1 MKYEFKKNILS
12 LVIVVAYGAL
22 SGCGP
27 KVHKVGDNF
36 YADIWTTGN
45 RPNYYLAG
53 TDGENEVYLVTPES
67 RERGSTSGYGIEVN
81 AANKKVVKRLSKE
94 EADLFLSNKTKTGN
108 KPSDD
113 NSISGSESKLETT
126 ERKTETDE
134 NVCTKD
140 ANQNPEISKT
150 QYGRMMNKLHKFAN
164 HCDEDKA
171 LTPEQEEKNK
181 ARLIAKVDS
190 VAQVLNFSSGCDDDH
205 CPDGTWVPVDGQ
217 KCVYNYKK
225 FNTMGSVEHLVSAVG
240 LIGGIPSQVNDGQT
254 IDFNKISPSS
264 ISISEGVCDIN
275 GNQDV
280 FCVRVNGE
288 GKQLTSTASAAQ
300 NQSMDMAHGGYMGM
314 MFGLNTEKNAIT
326 SSIRGENLSRSDR
339 IQKGWNLI
347 FRKYCKGG
355 GKEF

>member
-1 MKYEFKKNILS
+1 MKYEYKKIFLF
-12 LVIVVAYGAL
+12 LIVLAYGTFT
-22 SGCGP
+22 GCGP

-81 AANKKVVKRLSKE
+81 GATKKVVKRLSKE
-94 EADLFLSNKTKTGN
+94 EADLFLSNRTKTANESSG
-108 KPSDD
+108 D
-113 NSISGSESKLETT
+113 NSVGGSKSKMETT
-126 ERKTETDE
+126 EKKTEPDE
-134 NVCTKD
+134 NVCKKD

-164 HCDEDKA
+164 HCDEEKS
-171 LTPEQEEKNK
+171 LTPEQEAENK
-181 ARLIAKVDS
+181 SRLISKVDT
-190 VAQVLNFSSGCDDDH
+190 VAQVLNFSSGCEDDH

-225 FNTMGSVEHLVSAVG
+225 FNTMGSIEHLISAVSS
-240 LIGGIPSQVNDGQT
+240 INGIPNQIDDGQT
-254 IDFNKISPSS
+254 IDFKKISPSS
-264 ISISEGVCDIN
+264 ISISQGICNIN

-280 FCVRVNGE
+280 LCVRVHGE
-288 GKQLTSTASAAQ
+288 DKQLTSTASAAQ

-314 MFGLNTEKNAIT
+314 MFGLNTDDNAIT
-326 SSIRGENLSRSDR
+326 KSIRGENLSRYER
-339 IQKGWNLI
+339 IEKGWKLI
-347 FRKYCKGG
+347 FRKYCKGS